1 MENILFVD
9 SNTPIKVEIEA
20 TSPNTIQIITNSP
33 VNTSGFQLVT
43 DTGDVYGE
51 YEDYTTLYK
60 ELDDGF
66 ILSNDGSTYV
76 EPEPIPVPEPYEPTL
91 EEIKEQKIAEM
102 NFEQQRVIKAG
113 INVTL
118 SEGITEHFT
127 LKDQDQISLMGLQTL
142 AAQGTEKIPWH
153 ESNNAEH
160 CKYYSAEDMNKIT
173 SAALS
178 FISFQVT
185 YFRDLRIYINS
196 MQDKES
202 IQAVEYGMYIPEE
215 YQSEVLADF
224 YSAQNNA

>member
-202 IQAVEYGMYIPEE
+202 IQEVEYGMYIPEE

>member
-196 MQDKES
+196 MQDRES
-202 IQAVEYGMYIPEE
+202 VQEVKYGMYIPEE

-224 YSAQNNA
+224 YSAQDNA

>member
-160 CKYYSAEDMNKIT
+160 CKYYSTEDMNKIT

-202 IQAVEYGMYIPEE
+202 IQEVEYGMYIPEE

-224 YSAQNNA
+224 YSAQDNV

>member
-102 NFEQQRVIKAG
+102 NFAQQRVIKAG

-202 IQAVEYGMYIPEE
+202 IQEVEYGMYIPEE

-224 YSAQNNA
+224 YSAQDNV

>member
-202 IQAVEYGMYIPEE
+202 IQEVEYGMYIPEE

-224 YSAQNNA
+224 YSAQDNV

>member
-202 IQAVEYGMYIPEE
+202 IQEVEYGMYIPEE

-224 YSAQNNA
+224 YSAHNNA

>member
-9 SNTPIKVEIEA
+9 SDTPIEVEIEA

-60 ELDDGF
+60 ELDNGF
-66 ILSNDGSTYV
+66 ILSNNGSTYV
-76 EPEPIPVPEPYEPTL
+76 EPEPIPIPEPYEPTL

-102 NFEQQRVIKAG
+102 NQAQQEVIKAG

-118 SEGITEHFT
+118 SDEITEHFT

-142 AAQGTEKIPWH
+142 AVQGIEKIPWH

-196 MQDKES
+196 MQDGES
-202 IQAVEYGMYIPEE
+202 VQEVEYGMYIPEE

-224 YSAQNNA
+224 YSAQSNA